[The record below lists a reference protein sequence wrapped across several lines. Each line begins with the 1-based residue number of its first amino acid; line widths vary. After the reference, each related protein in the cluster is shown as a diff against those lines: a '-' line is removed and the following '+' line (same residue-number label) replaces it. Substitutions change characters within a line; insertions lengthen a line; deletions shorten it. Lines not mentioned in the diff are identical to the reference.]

1 MFSPV
6 VLSPPTWSNSAE
18 LGADDILKT
27 FEHVLN
33 SRKVSWIVG
42 VPTSY
47 QDTSKSRLQN
57 KKMAELTTTKIGRFI
72 LHNRVK
78 IAFD

>member
-18 LGADDILKT
+18 LGADDILKSSK
-27 FEHVLN
+27 HVLN
-33 SRKVSWIVG
+33 RRKVSWIVG

-47 QDTSKSRLQN
+47 QGTSNILKGEFQN
-57 KKMAELTTTKIGRFI
+57 KRDEDGNAYSDKDQAVYYT
-72 LHNRVK
+72 
-78 IAFD
+78 